1 MYRKVL
7 VPLDGSRESEEVL
20 TQLQGELAP
29 DGEVTLLKVISP
41 MSSRSVGGGNII
53 LGSQLEENERSEAS
67 DYLRDVARRE
77 RGDSVRWGY
86 QVVVARSVPQCI
98 VDFAMHHEPDLIA
111 MYTHERK
118 GLARLFKG
126 SVAAEVQR
134 NAPTLVRVFTPSDM
148 TATEPVEA
156 TAEAGIQVEGNPRQT
171 VHILKG
177 ADVFSG
183 LSDVQIG
190 ELVPLVQRIRIPEG
204 QLLGMEGELSD
215 QFFIIAEGEAQ
226 LGAHTEVGDI
236 AARVAISGQSFP
248 LAILVGSGNLITSA
262 RALTDMEVLQ
272 LDKSQLVG
280 LCSQN
285 PELGLRVYM
294 NLAELLAG
302 RYGDTLRHLTHSIE
316 RELRDNDMAANEQV

>member
-86 QVVVARSVPQCI
+86 QVVVARSVPQGI

-134 NAPTLVRVFTPSDM
+134 NAAPTLGGCSR
-148 TATEPVEA
+148 
-156 TAEAGIQVEGNPRQT
+156 
-171 VHILKG
+171 H
-177 ADVFSG
+177 
-183 LSDVQIG
+183 
-190 ELVPLVQRIRIPEG
+190 RI
-204 QLLGMEGELSD
+204 
-215 QFFIIAEGEAQ
+215 
-226 LGAHTEVGDI
+226 
-236 AARVAISGQSFP
+236 
-248 LAILVGSGNLITSA
+248 
-262 RALTDMEVLQ
+262 
-272 LDKSQLVG
+272 
-280 LCSQN
+280 
-285 PELGLRVYM
+285 
-294 NLAELLAG
+294 
-302 RYGDTLRHLTHSIE
+302 
-316 RELRDNDMAANEQV
+316 